1 MPSHPERV
9 NVTAEAEAD
18 YQDKLPDYLIEQKR
32 KLWENGKRFAE
43 QSAYQQ
49 ELLAKAG
56 LKR

>member
-9 NVTAEAEAD
+9 NVTAEAETD
-18 YQDKLPDYLIEQKR
+18 SDSKLPDYIVQWKR
-32 KLWENGKRFAE
+32 RLWENGQRYAT